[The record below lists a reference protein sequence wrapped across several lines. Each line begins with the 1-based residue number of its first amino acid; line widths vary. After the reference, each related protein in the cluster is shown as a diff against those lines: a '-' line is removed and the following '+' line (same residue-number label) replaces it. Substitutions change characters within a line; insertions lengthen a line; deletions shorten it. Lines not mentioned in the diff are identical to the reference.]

1 MSNKGNI
8 IKEFKGITG
17 SDEIFAT
24 NMLEACN
31 WNLEIS
37 VNMYLE
43 SVQDKVT
50 FSNSNNSNSEVHIT
64 ASASVRLA
72 NVCLYRLLLLVWNNM
87 KKFWKIDVWS
97 QWEMCER
104 DHFQQCFSFCFT
116 IIKILCRPFST
127 SFPWF

>member
-8 IKEFKGITG
+8 IKEFEGITG

-24 NMLEACN
+24 NMLEVCN
-31 WNLEIS
+31 WNLEMS

-43 SVQDKVT
+43 SGQDKVT

-72 NVCLYRLLLLVWNNM
+72 NVCLYRLLLLV
-87 KKFWKIDVWS
+87 
-97 QWEMCER
+97 
-104 DHFQQCFSFCFT
+104 
-116 IIKILCRPFST
+116 
-127 SFPWF
+127 

>member
-24 NMLEACN
+24 IMLEACN
-31 WNLEIS
+31 WNLEMS

-43 SVQDKVT
+43 SGQDKVT

-72 NVCLYRLLLLVWNNM
+72 NVCLYRLLLLV
-87 KKFWKIDVWS
+87 
-97 QWEMCER
+97 
-104 DHFQQCFSFCFT
+104 
-116 IIKILCRPFST
+116 
-127 SFPWF
+127 

>member
-24 NMLEACN
+24 NMPEACN
-31 WNLEIS
+31 WNLEMS

-43 SVQDKVT
+43 SGQDKVT

-72 NVCLYRLLLLVWNNM
+72 NVCLYRLLLLV
-87 KKFWKIDVWS
+87 
-97 QWEMCER
+97 
-104 DHFQQCFSFCFT
+104 
-116 IIKILCRPFST
+116 
-127 SFPWF
+127 